1 MTFSRRILLPGALI
15 ALPVIF
21 AVGTVAFAQSPGT
34 PQLPQGHV
42 VVEMGTPSPTPA
54 PVQTA
59 DPVIPP
65 APAPPAPAPPAPAP
79 PAPAPAP
86 PADDD
91 HDDDDGD
98 DDGDDDD

>member
-34 PQLPQGHV
+34 PQLPQGPV
-42 VVEMGTPSPTPA
+42 VVEMGTPSPSPA
-54 PVQTA
+54 PVETA
-59 DPVIPP
+59 DPVI
-65 APAPPAPAPPAPAP
+65 PPAPAPPAPAP

>member
-34 PQLPQGHV
+34 PQLPQGPI
-42 VVEMGTPSPTPA
+42 VVEMGTPSPTPE

-59 DPVIPP
+59 DPVI
-65 APAPPAPAPPAPAP
+65 PPAPAPPAPAP